1 MKVNAPKPLRRSLT
15 DEVRDHIRDG
25 IAEGRYKPGEW
36 LKEGAIGEELSVSRT
51 PIREAIRI
59 LEAEGLIVM
68 EPWKGITVAT
78 LSRRQVSDFYAY
90 REIIEGLAAEMAASV
105 ITEDEIEGLD
115 AILLQL
121 EKGRDQ
127 TGSELA
133 NVNELFHKT
142 IFDISGNRFLNQSL
156 EVINTAKILIW
167 KPVYPSHERWR
178 EAQQEHRKMFDALRS
193 RDAMTAKTVAQEHV
207 RSAGLTRVA
216 AMISEELEADSSKK

>member
-59 LEAEGLIVM
+59 LEAE
-68 EPWKGITVAT
+68 AT

-193 RDAMTAKTVAQEHV
+193 RDAITAKAVAQEHV

-216 AMISEELEADSSKK
+216 AMISEELEADSSEK

>member
-1 MKVNAPKPLRRSLT
+1 
-15 DEVRDHIRDG
+15 
-25 IAEGRYKPGEW
+25 
-36 LKEGAIGEELSVSRT
+36 
-51 PIREAIRI
+51 
-59 LEAEGLIVM
+59 M

-193 RDAMTAKTVAQEHV
+193 RDAITAKAVAQEHV

-216 AMISEELEADSSKK
+216 AMISEELEADSSEK